1 MALVNFLNKV
11 QLIKKNF
18 QLDFPETVIGH
29 RFEKQHW
36 NFQKEADIEEAH
48 VIKFEL
54 VQLPMNSECLK
65 DPVRK
70 DP

>member
-29 RFEKQHW
+29 RFAKQHW
-36 NFQKEADIEEAH
+36 NFQKEADVEGA
-48 VIKFEL
+48 
-54 VQLPMNSECLK
+54 
-65 DPVRK
+65 PVL
-70 DP
+70 